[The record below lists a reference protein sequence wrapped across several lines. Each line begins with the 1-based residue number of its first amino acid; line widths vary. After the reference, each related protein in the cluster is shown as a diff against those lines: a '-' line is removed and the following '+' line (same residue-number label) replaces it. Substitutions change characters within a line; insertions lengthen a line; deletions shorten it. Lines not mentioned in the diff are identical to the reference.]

1 MHSFEAVY
9 ARMLF
14 AAEVRTQSEL
24 ADVIG
29 IRQASISDA
38 KKRKSIPSDWC
49 MRLYDV
55 RGVKVDW
62 QRFGRGPVYDEEKL
76 RQISGD
82 WTWPEGVATGFL
94 HEPEAPSLLAPEP
107 GEMPYYS
114 TCAVGEGLFPVIGL
128 QTFPV
133 EFLRDEVQIFRF
145 LESCMAPVLNRG
157 ALVAV
162 EKNAVVRDGDV
173 VAVLF
178 QKSLLFRR
186 VQVSETG
193 YILRTERP
201 EDRNASWH
209 VVESDWPAI
218 YYGKAIWA
226 FQPL

>member
-14 AAEVRTQSEL
+14 AANVRTQSEL
-24 ADVIG
+24 ATVLG

-49 MRLYDV
+49 MRLYDAC
-55 RGVKVDW
+55 GVKVDW
-62 QRFGRGPVYDEEKL
+62 QRFGHGPVYDEEKL
-76 RQISGD
+76 RQINSD
-82 WTWPEGVATGFL
+82 WSWPEVDPAGFL
-94 HEPEAPSLLAPEP
+94 REPDAPPLFSPAP

-114 TCAVGEGLFPVIGL
+114 TRTVGERVFPMIGH
-128 QTFPV
+128 QIFPV
-133 EFLRDEVQIFRF
+133 EFLRADVQIFRV

-162 EKNAVVRDGDV
+162 EKGAGASDDDI
-173 VAVLF
+173 VAVCTE
-178 QKSLLFRR
+178 KELLFRR
-186 VQVSETG
+186 VRATG
-193 YILRTERP
+193 DGYELRTE
-201 EDRNASWH
+201 EQGSTEGSWQ
-209 VVESDWPAI
+209 VSAQDWSTL